1 MLQMN
6 KILLPI
12 DFSNPSHGT
21 IQHAKALAGHYGSEL
36 TLLHV
41 IDDSPS
47 VARTLALADVT
58 IAGPNLDD
66 WVGEMKSELERYE
79 GQYLQ
84 SLRVRREVQVGDPA
98 RVIVETAHSHGMDL
112 VAMPTHGYGPLRRF
126 LIGSVTAKV
135 LHDVHAPVL
144 TGVHMEH
151 FAADEDLQFRRILCA
166 VDPAAKENLCAL
178 QWARQLACD
187 HTAELAMVYVIPFV
201 DWARAPEVDVE
212 MEETHYR
219 RAYESLEKLQAEVKA
234 RGEIHVFEGEIT
246 DRVCEFATSWDADLL
261 VIGRSVPGG
270 MMGRLRTH
278 AYALIRQSPCPVV
291 SV

>member
-21 IQHAKALAGHYGSEL
+21 IQHARALALRYGSEL

-58 IAGPNLDD
+58 IAGPNMDD
-66 WVGEMKSELERYE
+66 WVAEMQAELKKYE
-79 GQYLQ
+79 CQYLHPIK
-84 SLRVRREVQVGDPA
+84 VRREVLVGDPA
-98 RVIVETAHSHGMDL
+98 RVIVETAHDEGMDL
-112 VAMPTHGYGPLRRF
+112 VAIPTHGYGPLRRF

-144 TGVHMEH
+144 TGVHMEN
-151 FAADEDLQFRRILCA
+151 FAADEDLHFRRVVCA
-166 VDPAAKENLCAL
+166 VDPAAQQNLCAL

-187 HTAELAMVYVIPFV
+187 HTAELALVYVIPHI
-201 DWARAPEVDVE
+201 DWSQTVEVDSELAEV
-212 MEETHYR
+212 HYR
-219 RAYESLEKLQAEVKA
+219 RAYDSLEKLQSDVKA

-246 DRVCEFATSWDADLL
+246 ERVCEFATSWDADLL

-270 MMGRLRTH
+270 IMGRLRAH